1 VIGLDPFQ
9 RQSRC
14 VWRCPYRGVK
24 SEEPL
29 RYVCS
34 LCKVGF
40 HAECLAG
47 LGAATPSQKELEDQR
62 DGTGEWH
69 CPVCSEANMDL
80 WTCWMPL
87 GDIPADPSYSRLMVL
102 PGSHL
107 LQGYTA
113 QAEAKASKSRGRSND
128 TVSQEA
134 PLLPRE
140 WTGDLRTGA
149 VWHTPSQLQAGDI
162 ILFNIK
168 LFRAANPNTSGQFG
182 VSLDTRV
189 IATQMWLKDDDITV

>member
-1 VIGLDPFQ
+1 
-9 RQSRC
+9 
-14 VWRCPYRGVK
+14 
-24 SEEPL
+24 
-29 RYVCS
+29 VCS

-107 LQGYTA
+107 LQGGIHSTGGGKS
-113 QAEAKASKSRGRSND
+113 QQKPWPQQRHRVSGGAS
-128 TVSQEA
+128 V
-134 PLLPRE
+134 
-140 WTGDLRTGA
+140 
-149 VWHTPSQLQAGDI
+149 
-162 ILFNIK
+162 
-168 LFRAANPNTSGQFG
+168 AA
-182 VSLDTRV
+182 
-189 IATQMWLKDDDITV
+189 